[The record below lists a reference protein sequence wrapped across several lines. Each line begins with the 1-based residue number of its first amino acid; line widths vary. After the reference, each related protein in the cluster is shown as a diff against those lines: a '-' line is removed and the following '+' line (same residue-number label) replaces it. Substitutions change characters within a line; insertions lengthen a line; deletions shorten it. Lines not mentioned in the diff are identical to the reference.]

1 MQLSGTKKSQ
11 FHKKCFKSKGIHG
24 FMLSSWADLFRD
36 GIIKREHAFHSFIN
50 CVSKGAAVSK
60 DEVLGT
66 QESVLCSGL

>member
-1 MQLSGTKKSQ
+1 
-11 FHKKCFKSKGIHG
+11 
-24 FMLSSWADLFRD
+24 MLSSWADLFRD